1 MSDQQERYSAIVAA
15 LINEPG
21 VTQSLKKGFAQYG
34 LKVDDKL
41 FVSLIRRGDA
51 LILKLP
57 RGRVDWLADSGDGER
72 LDIGHGKAMKEW
84 VIVHADSAVDWLDLA
99 REALAFVREAPAP
112 ARRRRP
118 PPTGF

>member
-1 MSDQQERYSAIVAA
+1 MSDGEKQRYDAIVAA
-15 LINEPG
+15 LITEPG

-41 FVSLIRRGDA
+41 FASLIRRGDA
-51 LILKLP
+51 LILKMP
-57 RGRVDWLADSGDGER
+57 RARVDWLAESGDGER

-99 REALAFVREAPAP
+99 REALAFVRVAPAP
-112 ARRRRP
+112 AKRR
-118 PPTGF
+118 

>member
-1 MSDQQERYSAIVAA
+1 MSDQQERYAGIVAA

-41 FVSLIRRGDA
+41 FASLIRRGDA
-51 LILKLP
+51 LILKMP
-57 RGRVDWLADSGDGER
+57 KARVDWLADSGDGER

-99 REALAFVREAPAP
+99 REALVFVREAPAP
-112 ARRRRP
+112 ARRR
-118 PPTGF
+118 

>member
-1 MSDQQERYSAIVAA
+1 MSGQQQRYNVIVAA

-41 FVSLIRRGDA
+41 FASLMRRGDA
-51 LILKLP
+51 MILKMP
-57 RGRVDWLADSGDGER
+57 KARVDWLAESGDGER
-72 LDIGHGKAMKEW
+72 LDFGQGKTMKEW
-84 VIVHADSAVDWLDLA
+84 VVVHADSAVDWLDLA

-112 ARRRRP
+112 AKRR
-118 PPTGF
+118 

>member
-1 MSDQQERYSAIVAA
+1 MSDQQQRYDAIVAA
-15 LINEPG
+15 LIGEPG

-41 FVSLIRRGDA
+41 FASLMRRGDA
-51 LILKLP
+51 MILKLP
-57 RGRVDWLADSGDGER
+57 KARVDWLADSGDGER
-72 LDIGHGKAMKEW
+72 LDIGHGKGMKEW

-112 ARRRRP
+112 AKRR
-118 PPTGF
+118 

>member
-1 MSDQQERYSAIVAA
+1 MSDHQQRYDAIVAA

-41 FVSLIRRGDA
+41 FASLMRRGDA
-51 LILKLP
+51 MILKMP
-57 RGRVDWLADSGDGER
+57 KARVDWLADSGDGER

-112 ARRRRP
+112 AKRR
-118 PPTGF
+118 